1 MIVEYS
7 SVSVCLHV
15 TPAGTGG
22 SSSDGPRVDAAVQA
36 DLVPAAS
43 LLPPDSSAPH
53 PDLLAAAGPAL
64 TAAGRISLG
73 QHLREHQQAAAVLA
87 GLSAWLPQELVDAAT
102 AAAAAGAADGGAE
115 GSAGAAGPAA
125 AGHEGDAAAA
135 GSSGSVV
142 SGVSLWREEARVA
155 GSVVELVTELEERWR
170 GVLDQLEQ
178 AQVG

>member
-1 MIVEYS
+1 MCV
-7 SVSVCLHV
+7 VCDCLHV

-22 SSSDGPRVDAAVQA
+22 SLSEGPRVDAAVQA
-36 DLVPAAS
+36 DLAPLAS

-87 GLSAWLPQELVDAAT
+87 GLSAWLPQELVDAVT
-102 AAAAAGAADGGAE
+102 AAAADGVAAEGGAE
-115 GSAGAAGPAA
+115 GSAGAAA
-125 AGHEGDAAAA
+125 AGQESDAAAA
-135 GSSGSVV
+135 GSGV

-155 GSVVELVTELEERWR
+155 GSVVDLVSELEERWG